1 MNFKEM
7 QSLLLEKGIKVTDE
21 MIVKFQKYLDLLMEW
36 NQKINLTA
44 LKTEEEIIEKHFYDS
59 LLMAEEIKF
68 DDQSLLD
75 VGTGAGFPG
84 IPLKIVFEDL
94 FVTLLEPTLKRVN
107 FLDIVIKEL
116 GLKKIVTINKR
127 AEDYVKD
134 ARSYYDL
141 VTARAVSRLNMLLE
155 LCMPLVK
162 VDGLFLAM
170 KGSKGEEEIQE
181 SINALKILNGEIS
194 MGHARVLS
202 KMDDESRVMTLAD
215 KVIKENISVHD
226 LEEISKKEDIKK
238 RVPIT
243 RRNVDTNY
251 FHIENELRD
260 FLGTKVKVDNK
271 KVSIYFD
278 SINDLNRILEIM
290 NIEIK

>member
-116 GLKKIVTINKR
+116 GLKKIVTVNKR

-181 SINALKILNGEIS
+181 SINALKILNSEIIKIQKTKLVTDNDERMNIFIKKTDEIS
-194 MGHARVLS
+194 MKYPRAYGQ
-202 KMDDESRVMTLAD
+202 
-215 KVIKENISVHD
+215 
-226 LEEISKKEDIKK
+226 IKK
-238 RVPIT
+238 SP
-243 RRNVDTNY
+243 
-251 FHIENELRD
+251 L
-260 FLGTKVKVDNK
+260 
-271 KVSIYFD
+271 
-278 SINDLNRILEIM
+278 
-290 NIEIK
+290 

>member
-162 VDGLFLAM
+162 IDGLFLAM

-181 SINALKILNGEIS
+181 SINALKILNGEIFKIQKTKL
-194 MGHARVLS
+194 VT
-202 KMDDESRVMTLAD
+202 DNDERMNIF
-215 KVIKENISVHD
+215 IKKTD
-226 LEEISKKEDIKK
+226 EISMKYPRAYGQIKK
-238 RVPIT
+238 SP
-243 RRNVDTNY
+243 
-251 FHIENELRD
+251 L
-260 FLGTKVKVDNK
+260 
-271 KVSIYFD
+271 
-278 SINDLNRILEIM
+278 
-290 NIEIK
+290 

>member
-21 MIVKFQKYLDLLMEW
+21 MIIKFQKYLDLLMEW

-181 SINALKILNGEIS
+181 SINALKILNSEIIKIQKTKLVTDNDERMNIFIKKYDEIS
-194 MGHARVLS
+194 MKYPRAYGQ
-202 KMDDESRVMTLAD
+202 
-215 KVIKENISVHD
+215 
-226 LEEISKKEDIKK
+226 IKK
-238 RVPIT
+238 SP
-243 RRNVDTNY
+243 
-251 FHIENELRD
+251 L
-260 FLGTKVKVDNK
+260 
-271 KVSIYFD
+271 
-278 SINDLNRILEIM
+278 
-290 NIEIK
+290 

>member
-21 MIVKFQKYLDLLMEW
+21 MIIKFQKYLDLLMEW

-181 SINALKILNGEIS
+181 SINALKILNGEIFKIQKTKL
-194 MGHARVLS
+194 VT
-202 KMDDESRVMTLAD
+202 DNDERM
-215 KVIKENISVHD
+215 NIF
-226 LEEISKKEDIKK
+226 IKK
-238 RVPIT
+238 NDEINMKYPRAYGQI
-243 RRNVDTNY
+243 
-251 FHIENELRD
+251 
-260 FLGTKVKVDNK
+260 K
-271 KVSIYFD
+271 KSP
-278 SINDLNRILEIM
+278 L
-290 NIEIK
+290 

>member
-21 MIVKFQKYLDLLMEW
+21 MILKFQKYLDLLMEW

-181 SINALKILNGEIS
+181 SINALKILNGEIFKIQKTKL
-194 MGHARVLS
+194 VT
-202 KMDDESRVMTLAD
+202 DNDERMNIF
-215 KVIKENISVHD
+215 IKKND
-226 LEEISKKEDIKK
+226 EISMKYPRSYGQIKK
-238 RVPIT
+238 SP
-243 RRNVDTNY
+243 
-251 FHIENELRD
+251 L
-260 FLGTKVKVDNK
+260 
-271 KVSIYFD
+271 
-278 SINDLNRILEIM
+278 
-290 NIEIK
+290 

>member
-21 MIVKFQKYLDLLMEW
+21 MILKFQKYLDLLMEW

-116 GLKKIVTINKR
+116 GLRKIVTINKR

-181 SINALKILNGEIS
+181 SINALKILNSEIIKIQKTKLVTDNDERMNIFIKKTDEIS
-194 MGHARVLS
+194 MKYPRAYGQ
-202 KMDDESRVMTLAD
+202 
-215 KVIKENISVHD
+215 
-226 LEEISKKEDIKK
+226 IKK
-238 RVPIT
+238 SP
-243 RRNVDTNY
+243 
-251 FHIENELRD
+251 L
-260 FLGTKVKVDNK
+260 
-271 KVSIYFD
+271 
-278 SINDLNRILEIM
+278 
-290 NIEIK
+290 

>member
-1 MNFKEM
+1 MT
-7 QSLLLEKGIKVTDE
+7 LA
-21 MIVKFQKYLDLLMEW
+21 
-36 NQKINLTA
+36 A

-181 SINALKILNGEIS
+181 SINALKILNGEIFKIQKTKL
-194 MGHARVLS
+194 VT
-202 KMDDESRVMTLAD
+202 DNDERMNIF
-215 KVIKENISVHD
+215 IKKTD
-226 LEEISKKEDIKK
+226 EISMKYPRAYGQIKK
-238 RVPIT
+238 SP
-243 RRNVDTNY
+243 
-251 FHIENELRD
+251 L
-260 FLGTKVKVDNK
+260 
-271 KVSIYFD
+271 
-278 SINDLNRILEIM
+278 
-290 NIEIK
+290 

>member
-21 MIVKFQKYLDLLMEW
+21 MIIKFQKYLDLLMEW

-181 SINALKILNGEIS
+181 SINALKILNGEIIKIQKTK
-194 MGHARVLS
+194 LFT
-202 KMDDESRVMTLAD
+202 DNDERMNIF
-215 KVIKENISVHD
+215 IKKTD
-226 LEEISKKEDIKK
+226 EISMKYPRAYGQIKK
-238 RVPIT
+238 SP
-243 RRNVDTNY
+243 
-251 FHIENELRD
+251 L
-260 FLGTKVKVDNK
+260 
-271 KVSIYFD
+271 
-278 SINDLNRILEIM
+278 
-290 NIEIK
+290 

>member
-21 MIVKFQKYLDLLMEW
+21 MILKFQKYLDLLMEW

-155 LCMPLVK
+155 LSIPFLK
-162 VDGLFLAM
+162 VGGELIAY
-170 KGSKGEEEIQE
+170 KG
-181 SINALKILNGEIS
+181 INYKL
-194 MGHARVLS
+194 
-202 KMDDESRVMTLAD
+202 
-215 KVIKENISVHD
+215 
-226 LEEISKKEDIKK
+226 
-238 RVPIT
+238 
-243 RRNVDTNY
+243 
-251 FHIENELRD
+251 
-260 FLGTKVKVDNK
+260 
-271 KVSIYFD
+271 
-278 SINDLNRILEIM
+278 
-290 NIEIK
+290 

>member
-21 MIVKFQKYLDLLMEW
+21 MILKFQKYLDLLIEW

-44 LKTEEEIIEKHFYDS
+44 LKAEEEIIEKHFYDA

-170 KGSKGEEEIQE
+170 KGSKGEAEIQE
-181 SINALKILNGEIS
+181 SINALKILNGEIIKIQKTKL
-194 MGHARVLS
+194 VT
-202 KMDDESRVMTLAD
+202 DNDERMNIF
-215 KVIKENISVHD
+215 IKKTD
-226 LEEISKKEDIKK
+226 EISMKYPRAYGQIKK
-238 RVPIT
+238 SP
-243 RRNVDTNY
+243 
-251 FHIENELRD
+251 L
-260 FLGTKVKVDNK
+260 
-271 KVSIYFD
+271 
-278 SINDLNRILEIM
+278 
-290 NIEIK
+290 

>member
-21 MIVKFQKYLDLLMEW
+21 MIDNFQKYLALLMEW

-181 SINALKILNGEIS
+181 SVNALKILNGEIIKIQKTKL
-194 MGHARVLS
+194 VTDN
-202 KMDDESRVMTLAD
+202 DDRM
-215 KVIKENISVHD
+215 NI
-226 LEEISKKEDIKK
+226 IIKK
-238 RVPIT
+238 
-243 RRNVDTNY
+243 TNEINMKY
-251 FHIENELRD
+251 PRAYGQI
-260 FLGTKVKVDNK
+260 K
-271 KVSIYFD
+271 KSP
-278 SINDLNRILEIM
+278 L
-290 NIEIK
+290 

>member
-21 MIVKFQKYLDLLMEW
+21 MIIKFQKYLDLLMEW

-181 SINALKILNGEIS
+181 SINALKILNGEIIKIQKTKL
-194 MGHARVLS
+194 VTDN
-202 KMDDESRVMTLAD
+202 DDRMNIF
-215 KVIKENISVHD
+215 IKKKD
-226 LEEISKKEDIKK
+226 EISMKYPRAYGQIKK
-238 RVPIT
+238 SP
-243 RRNVDTNY
+243 
-251 FHIENELRD
+251 L
-260 FLGTKVKVDNK
+260 
-271 KVSIYFD
+271 
-278 SINDLNRILEIM
+278 
-290 NIEIK
+290 

>member
-21 MIVKFQKYLDLLMEW
+21 MIIKFQKYLDLLMEW

-116 GLKKIVTINKR
+116 GLEKIVTINKR

-181 SINALKILNGEIS
+181 SINALKILNGEIFKIQKTKL
-194 MGHARVLS
+194 VT
-202 KMDDESRVMTLAD
+202 DNDERMNIF
-215 KVIKENISVHD
+215 IKKTD
-226 LEEISKKEDIKK
+226 EISMKYPRAYGQIKK
-238 RVPIT
+238 SP
-243 RRNVDTNY
+243 
-251 FHIENELRD
+251 L
-260 FLGTKVKVDNK
+260 
-271 KVSIYFD
+271 
-278 SINDLNRILEIM
+278 
-290 NIEIK
+290 

>member
-1 MNFKEM
+1 
-7 QSLLLEKGIKVTDE
+7 
-21 MIVKFQKYLDLLMEW
+21 MIITVQKYLDLLMEW

-181 SINALKILNGEIS
+181 SINALKILNGEIFKIQKTKL
-194 MGHARVLS
+194 VT
-202 KMDDESRVMTLAD
+202 DNDERMNIF
-215 KVIKENISVHD
+215 IKKTD
-226 LEEISKKEDIKK
+226 EISMKYPRAYGQIKK
-238 RVPIT
+238 SP
-243 RRNVDTNY
+243 
-251 FHIENELRD
+251 L
-260 FLGTKVKVDNK
+260 
-271 KVSIYFD
+271 
-278 SINDLNRILEIM
+278 
-290 NIEIK
+290 

>member
-21 MIVKFQKYLDLLMEW
+21 MILKFQKYLDLLMEW

-181 SINALKILNGEIS
+181 SINALKILNGEIFKIQKTK
-194 MGHARVLS
+194 LIT
-202 KMDDESRVMTLAD
+202 DNDERMNIF
-215 KVIKENISVHD
+215 IKKTD
-226 LEEISKKEDIKK
+226 EISMKYPRAYGQIKK
-238 RVPIT
+238 SP
-243 RRNVDTNY
+243 
-251 FHIENELRD
+251 L
-260 FLGTKVKVDNK
+260 
-271 KVSIYFD
+271 
-278 SINDLNRILEIM
+278 
-290 NIEIK
+290 

>member
-21 MIVKFQKYLDLLMEW
+21 MILKFQKYLDLLMEW

-181 SINALKILNGEIS
+181 SINALKILNGEIFKIQKTKL
-194 MGHARVLS
+194 VT
-202 KMDDESRVMTLAD
+202 DNDERMNIF
-215 KVIKENISVHD
+215 IKKTD
-226 LEEISKKEDIKK
+226 EISMKYPRAYGQIKK
-238 RVPIT
+238 SP
-243 RRNVDTNY
+243 
-251 FHIENELRD
+251 L
-260 FLGTKVKVDNK
+260 
-271 KVSIYFD
+271 
-278 SINDLNRILEIM
+278 
-290 NIEIK
+290 

>member
-181 SINALKILNGEIS
+181 SINALKILNGEIFKIQKTKL
-194 MGHARVLS
+194 VT
-202 KMDDESRVMTLAD
+202 DNDERMNIF
-215 KVIKENISVHD
+215 IKKTD
-226 LEEISKKEDIKK
+226 EISMKYPRAYGQIKK
-238 RVPIT
+238 SP
-243 RRNVDTNY
+243 
-251 FHIENELRD
+251 L
-260 FLGTKVKVDNK
+260 
-271 KVSIYFD
+271 
-278 SINDLNRILEIM
+278 
-290 NIEIK
+290 

>member
-21 MIVKFQKYLDLLMEW
+21 MILKFQKYLDLLIEW

-107 FLDIVIKEL
+107 FLYIVIKEL

-181 SINALKILNGEIS
+181 SINALKILNGEIFKIQKTKL
-194 MGHARVLS
+194 VT
-202 KMDDESRVMTLAD
+202 DNDERMNIF
-215 KVIKENISVHD
+215 IKKTD
-226 LEEISKKEDIKK
+226 EISMKYPRAYGQIKK
-238 RVPIT
+238 SP
-243 RRNVDTNY
+243 
-251 FHIENELRD
+251 L
-260 FLGTKVKVDNK
+260 
-271 KVSIYFD
+271 
-278 SINDLNRILEIM
+278 
-290 NIEIK
+290 

>member
-181 SINALKILNGEIS
+181 SINALKILNSEIIKIQKTKLVTDNDERMNIFIKKTDEIS
-194 MGHARVLS
+194 MKYPRAYGQ
-202 KMDDESRVMTLAD
+202 
-215 KVIKENISVHD
+215 
-226 LEEISKKEDIKK
+226 IKK
-238 RVPIT
+238 SP
-243 RRNVDTNY
+243 
-251 FHIENELRD
+251 L
-260 FLGTKVKVDNK
+260 
-271 KVSIYFD
+271 
-278 SINDLNRILEIM
+278 
-290 NIEIK
+290 

>member
-21 MIVKFQKYLDLLMEW
+21 MIIKFQKYLDLLIEW

-181 SINALKILNGEIS
+181 SINALKILNGEIIKIQKTKL
-194 MGHARVLS
+194 VT
-202 KMDDESRVMTLAD
+202 DNDERMNIF
-215 KVIKENISVHD
+215 IKKND
-226 LEEISKKEDIKK
+226 EISMKYPRAYGQIKK
-238 RVPIT
+238 SP
-243 RRNVDTNY
+243 
-251 FHIENELRD
+251 L
-260 FLGTKVKVDNK
+260 
-271 KVSIYFD
+271 
-278 SINDLNRILEIM
+278 
-290 NIEIK
+290 

>member
-21 MIVKFQKYLDLLMEW
+21 MIIKFQKYLDLLMEW

-116 GLKKIVTINKR
+116 GLRKIVTINKR

-181 SINALKILNGEIS
+181 SINALKILNGEIIKIQKTKL
-194 MGHARVLS
+194 VT
-202 KMDDESRVMTLAD
+202 DNDERM
-215 KVIKENISVHD
+215 NIF
-226 LEEISKKEDIKK
+226 IKK
-238 RVPIT
+238 NDEINMKYPRAYGQI
-243 RRNVDTNY
+243 
-251 FHIENELRD
+251 
-260 FLGTKVKVDNK
+260 K
-271 KVSIYFD
+271 KSP
-278 SINDLNRILEIM
+278 L
-290 NIEIK
+290 

>member
-21 MIVKFQKYLDLLMEW
+21 MILKFQKYLDLLMEW

-181 SINALKILNGEIS
+181 SINALKILNSEIIKIQKTKLVTDNDERMNIFIKKTDEIS
-194 MGHARVLS
+194 MKYPRAYGQ
-202 KMDDESRVMTLAD
+202 
-215 KVIKENISVHD
+215 
-226 LEEISKKEDIKK
+226 IKK
-238 RVPIT
+238 SP
-243 RRNVDTNY
+243 
-251 FHIENELRD
+251 L
-260 FLGTKVKVDNK
+260 
-271 KVSIYFD
+271 
-278 SINDLNRILEIM
+278 
-290 NIEIK
+290 

>member
-21 MIVKFQKYLDLLMEW
+21 MIIKFQKYFDLLMEW

-181 SINALKILNGEIS
+181 SINALKILNGEIIKIQKTKL
-194 MGHARVLS
+194 VT
-202 KMDDESRVMTLAD
+202 DNDERMNIF
-215 KVIKENISVHD
+215 IKKTV
-226 LEEISKKEDIKK
+226 EISMKYPRAYGQIKK
-238 RVPIT
+238 SP
-243 RRNVDTNY
+243 
-251 FHIENELRD
+251 L
-260 FLGTKVKVDNK
+260 
-271 KVSIYFD
+271 
-278 SINDLNRILEIM
+278 
-290 NIEIK
+290 

>member
-21 MIVKFQKYLDLLMEW
+21 MIIKFQKYLDLLMEW

-181 SINALKILNGEIS
+181 SINALKILNGEIFKIQKTK
-194 MGHARVLS
+194 LIT
-202 KMDDESRVMTLAD
+202 DNDERMNIF
-215 KVIKENISVHD
+215 IKKTD
-226 LEEISKKEDIKK
+226 EISMKYPRAYGQIKK
-238 RVPIT
+238 SP
-243 RRNVDTNY
+243 
-251 FHIENELRD
+251 L
-260 FLGTKVKVDNK
+260 
-271 KVSIYFD
+271 
-278 SINDLNRILEIM
+278 
-290 NIEIK
+290 

>member
-21 MIVKFQKYLDLLMEW
+21 MIIKFQKYLDLLMEW

-116 GLKKIVTINKR
+116 GLKKIATINKR

-181 SINALKILNGEIS
+181 SINALKILNGEIFKIQKTKL
-194 MGHARVLS
+194 VT
-202 KMDDESRVMTLAD
+202 DNDERMNIF
-215 KVIKENISVHD
+215 IKKTD
-226 LEEISKKEDIKK
+226 EISMKYPRAYGQIKK
-238 RVPIT
+238 SP
-243 RRNVDTNY
+243 
-251 FHIENELRD
+251 L
-260 FLGTKVKVDNK
+260 
-271 KVSIYFD
+271 
-278 SINDLNRILEIM
+278 
-290 NIEIK
+290 

>member
-21 MIVKFQKYLDLLMEW
+21 MIIKFQKYLDLLMEW

-162 VDGLFLAM
+162 IDGLFLAM

-181 SINALKILNGEIS
+181 SINALKILNGEIFKIQKTKL
-194 MGHARVLS
+194 VT
-202 KMDDESRVMTLAD
+202 DNDERMNIF
-215 KVIKENISVHD
+215 IKKTD
-226 LEEISKKEDIKK
+226 EISMKYPRAYGQIKK
-238 RVPIT
+238 SP
-243 RRNVDTNY
+243 
-251 FHIENELRD
+251 L
-260 FLGTKVKVDNK
+260 
-271 KVSIYFD
+271 
-278 SINDLNRILEIM
+278 
-290 NIEIK
+290 

>member
-21 MIVKFQKYLDLLMEW
+21 MIIKFQKYLDLLMEW

-116 GLKKIVTINKR
+116 GLKKIVTVNKR

-181 SINALKILNGEIS
+181 SINALKILNGEIFKIQKTKL
-194 MGHARVLS
+194 VT
-202 KMDDESRVMTLAD
+202 DNDERMNIF
-215 KVIKENISVHD
+215 IKKTD
-226 LEEISKKEDIKK
+226 EISMKYPRAYGQIKK
-238 RVPIT
+238 SP
-243 RRNVDTNY
+243 
-251 FHIENELRD
+251 L
-260 FLGTKVKVDNK
+260 
-271 KVSIYFD
+271 
-278 SINDLNRILEIM
+278 
-290 NIEIK
+290 

>member
-21 MIVKFQKYLDLLMEW
+21 MILKFQKYLDLLMEW

-181 SINALKILNGEIS
+181 SINALKILNSELIKIQKTKLVTDNDERMNIFIKKTDEIS
-194 MGHARVLS
+194 MKYPRAYGQ
-202 KMDDESRVMTLAD
+202 
-215 KVIKENISVHD
+215 
-226 LEEISKKEDIKK
+226 IKK
-238 RVPIT
+238 SP
-243 RRNVDTNY
+243 
-251 FHIENELRD
+251 L
-260 FLGTKVKVDNK
+260 
-271 KVSIYFD
+271 
-278 SINDLNRILEIM
+278 
-290 NIEIK
+290 

>member
-21 MIVKFQKYLDLLMEW
+21 MIIKFQKYLDLLMEW

-181 SINALKILNGEIS
+181 SINALKILNGEIIKIQKTKL
-194 MGHARVLS
+194 VT
-202 KMDDESRVMTLAD
+202 DNDERM
-215 KVIKENISVHD
+215 NIF
-226 LEEISKKEDIKK
+226 IKK
-238 RVPIT
+238 NDEINMKYPRAYGQI
-243 RRNVDTNY
+243 
-251 FHIENELRD
+251 
-260 FLGTKVKVDNK
+260 K
-271 KVSIYFD
+271 KSP
-278 SINDLNRILEIM
+278 L
-290 NIEIK
+290 

>member
-21 MIVKFQKYLDLLMEW
+21 MIIKFQKYLDLLMEW

-181 SINALKILNGEIS
+181 SINALKILNSEIIKIQKTKLVTDNDERMNIFIKKTDEIS
-194 MGHARVLS
+194 MKYPRAYGQ
-202 KMDDESRVMTLAD
+202 
-215 KVIKENISVHD
+215 
-226 LEEISKKEDIKK
+226 IKK
-238 RVPIT
+238 SP
-243 RRNVDTNY
+243 
-251 FHIENELRD
+251 L
-260 FLGTKVKVDNK
+260 
-271 KVSIYFD
+271 
-278 SINDLNRILEIM
+278 
-290 NIEIK
+290 

>member
-21 MIVKFQKYLDLLMEW
+21 MIIKFQKYLDLLMEW

-181 SINALKILNGEIS
+181 SINALKILNGEIFKIQKTKL
-194 MGHARVLS
+194 VT
-202 KMDDESRVMTLAD
+202 DNDERMNIF
-215 KVIKENISVHD
+215 IKKTD
-226 LEEISKKEDIKK
+226 EISMKYPRAYGQIKK
-238 RVPIT
+238 SP
-243 RRNVDTNY
+243 
-251 FHIENELRD
+251 L
-260 FLGTKVKVDNK
+260 
-271 KVSIYFD
+271 
-278 SINDLNRILEIM
+278 
-290 NIEIK
+290 

>member
-1 MNFKEM
+1 MRSAIEEMN
-7 QSLLLEKGIKVTDE
+7 V
-21 MIVKFQKYLDLLMEW
+21 
-36 NQKINLTA
+36 
-44 LKTEEEIIEKHFYDS
+44 EELDS
-59 LLMAEEIKF
+59 LLPVKKLENKIKYDVCFNRPNNFRPKEIKF

-181 SINALKILNGEIS
+181 SINALKILKDGF
-194 MGHARVLS
+194 VLGIFPNEL
-202 KMDDESRVMTLAD
+202 KAE
-215 KVIKENISVHD
+215 
-226 LEEISKKEDIKK
+226 IKK
-238 RVPIT
+238 I
-243 RRNVDTNY
+243 
-251 FHIENELRD
+251 
-260 FLGTKVKVDNK
+260 
-271 KVSIYFD
+271 
-278 SINDLNRILEIM
+278 LN
-290 NIEIK
+290 NGGD

>member
-181 SINALKILNGEIS
+181 SINALKILNGEIFKIQKTKL
-194 MGHARVLS
+194 VT
-202 KMDDESRVMTLAD
+202 DNDERM
-215 KVIKENISVHD
+215 NIF
-226 LEEISKKEDIKK
+226 IKK
-238 RVPIT
+238 NDEINMKYPRAYGQI
-243 RRNVDTNY
+243 
-251 FHIENELRD
+251 
-260 FLGTKVKVDNK
+260 K
-271 KVSIYFD
+271 KSP
-278 SINDLNRILEIM
+278 L
-290 NIEIK
+290 

>member
-21 MIVKFQKYLDLLMEW
+21 MILKFQKYLDLLMEW

-116 GLKKIVTINKR
+116 GLKKIVTVNKR

-181 SINALKILNGEIS
+181 SINALKILNGEIFKIQKTKL
-194 MGHARVLS
+194 VT
-202 KMDDESRVMTLAD
+202 DNDERMNIF
-215 KVIKENISVHD
+215 IKKTD
-226 LEEISKKEDIKK
+226 EISMKYPRAYGQIKK
-238 RVPIT
+238 SP
-243 RRNVDTNY
+243 
-251 FHIENELRD
+251 L
-260 FLGTKVKVDNK
+260 
-271 KVSIYFD
+271 
-278 SINDLNRILEIM
+278 
-290 NIEIK
+290 